1 MVDSHQPIVISQHK
15 GQTSH
20 SRDPRLPSVDFPL
33 YLITDRKLFS
43 AHCVMYMA
51 LEKILEAGVKAIQ
64 LREKDLSVKELFD
77 MAVWMRE
84 LTREYNAKLFINDRI
99 DVALSVQA
107 DGVHLGQNALPISA
121 ARTIAGGQ
129 LLIGVSTHT
138 IEEALESERDGADFI
153 TIGPIYDTPS
163 KLQYGPPIGV
173 DTLRKVKSRVSI
185 PVYAIGGIKLEMVEE
200 VKEASAD
207 GIALISGILAAKN
220 MKETT
225 EAFLRLL
232 Q

>member
-1 MVDSHQPIVISQHK
+1 
-15 GQTSH
+15 
-20 SRDPRLPSVDFPL
+20 
-33 YLITDRKLFS
+33 
-43 AHCVMYMA
+43 MYMA

-185 PVYAIGGIKLEMVEE
+185 PVYAIGGIKLERVEE

>member
-1 MVDSHQPIVISQHK
+1 MVDSHQPTVISRHQER
-15 GQTSH
+15 TLN
-20 SRDPRLPSVDFPL
+20 RRNPRLPSVDFPL

-51 LEKILEAGVKAIQ
+51 LETILEAGVKAVQ
-64 LREKDLSVKELFD
+64 LREKELSVKELLD

-84 LTREYNAKLFINDRI
+84 LTREYSAQLFINDRI

-107 DGVHLGQNALPISA
+107 EGVHLGHNALPVSA
-121 ARTIAGGQ
+121 ARKIAGGK
-129 LLIGVSTHT
+129 LLIGVSTHS
-138 IEEALESERDGADFI
+138 IEEALKAEKDGADFI
-153 TIGPIYDTPS
+153 TIGPIYETPS
-163 KLQYGPPIGV
+163 KLQYGPPLGIN
-173 DTLRKVKSRVSI
+173 TLRNVKSRVSI
-185 PVYAIGGIKLEMVEE
+185 PVYAIGGIKLERVRE
-200 VKEASAD
+200 VKEAGAD

>member
-1 MVDSHQPIVISQHK
+1 
-15 GQTSH
+15 
-20 SRDPRLPSVDFPL
+20 
-33 YLITDRKLFS
+33 
-43 AHCVMYMA
+43 MYMA
-51 LEKILEAGVKAIQ
+51 LETILEAGVKAIQ

-84 LTREYNAKLFINDRI
+84 LTREYNAKLFINDRV

-107 DGVHLGQNALPISA
+107 DGVHLGQNGLPVSA
-121 ARTIAGGQ
+121 ARKIAGRK
-129 LLIGVSTHT
+129 LLIGVSTHS
-138 IEEALESERDGADFI
+138 IEEALEAERDGADFI
-153 TIGPIYDTPS
+153 TIGPIYETPS

-185 PVYAIGGIKLEMVEE
+185 PVYAIGGIKLERVEE
-200 VKEASAD
+200 VKEAGAD

>member
-15 GQTSH
+15 EQTLNR
-20 SRDPRLPSVDFPL
+20 RDPRLMFIDFPL

-43 AHCVMYMA
+43 AHCLMYMA
-51 LEKILEAGVKAIQ
+51 LETILEAGVKAIQ

-84 LTREYNAKLFINDRI
+84 LTREYGAKLFINDRI

-107 DGVHLGQNALPISA
+107 DGVHLGQNGLPVSA
-121 ARTIAGGQ
+121 ARDIVGKK
-129 LLIGVSTHT
+129 LLIGVSTHS
-138 IEEALESERDGADFI
+138 IEEALKAEKDGADFI
-153 TIGPIYDTPS
+153 TIGPVYGTPS
-163 KLQYGPPIGV
+163 KLQYGRPIGI
-173 DTLRKVKSRVSI
+173 DALRDVKSRVSI
-185 PVYAIGGIKLEMVEE
+185 PVYAIGGIKLDRVKQ
-200 VKEASAD
+200 VKEAGTD

-225 EAFLRLL
+225 KAFLRLL
-232 Q
+232 R